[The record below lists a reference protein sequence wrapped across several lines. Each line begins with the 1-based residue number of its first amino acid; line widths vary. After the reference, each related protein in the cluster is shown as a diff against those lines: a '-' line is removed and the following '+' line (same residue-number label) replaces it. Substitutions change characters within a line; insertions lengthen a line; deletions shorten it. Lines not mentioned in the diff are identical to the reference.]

1 MIKDNFVLGFSLKE
15 VLMMAVCGAFCF
27 FIIQMY
33 DKGMAYQ
40 MTVTLII
47 FMGALLTEVP
57 TTQQRFFDILKK
69 AFIYMLIQKTY
80 IQDTRR

>member
-1 MIKDNFVLGFSLKE
+1 MIKDNFVIGFSLKE
-15 VLMMAVCGAFCF
+15 VLMMAICGAFCF
-27 FIIQMY
+27 FIIQLY
-33 DKGMAYQ
+33 DKALAYQ
-40 MTVTLII
+40 LTITLVI

-69 AFIYMLIQKTY
+69 AFIYMLMQKTY